1 MLPSPPGLDR
11 QRGQARPPTLSLHC
25 ARNDARWSAV
35 TVNGRQ
41 REACWQ
47 SADGPMQ
54 LATDLIG
61 LSKAERALGVVYGLV
76 MERELAL
83 GLSGS
88 LRSPSGQNEAEGNA

>member
-1 MLPSPPGLDR
+1 
-11 QRGQARPPTLSLHC
+11 
-25 ARNDARWSAV
+25 
-35 TVNGRQ
+35 
-41 REACWQ
+41 
-47 SADGPMQ
+47 MQ

-83 GLSGS
+83 ELSGS